1 MISVPASVRILVAR
15 KPVDFRRGADSLAAL
30 AKEELQRDPFSGTIF
45 VFRWK
50 RADRLK
56 ILAWDGSGL
65 ILYWK
70 RLEEGAFRWPPISD
84 GVMRL
89 SASQL
94 AALVDG
100 LDWSRLH
107 GRDTP
112 APAAAS

>member
-1 MISVPASVRILVAR
+1 MISVPAGIRILVAT

-30 AKEELQRDPFSGTIF
+30 VREQLRHDPFSGTLFIF
-45 VFRWK
+45 RSK

-56 ILAWDGSGL
+56 ILAWDGSCL
-65 ILYWK
+65 MLVWK
-70 RLEEGAFRWPPISD
+70 RLEQGAFRWPPISN

-100 LDWSRLH
+100 MDWSRLH
-107 GRDTP
+107 
-112 APAAAS
+112 APDVPRPTATA